1 MYFDLKILRKKINL
15 TQKEIAKILSVSQST
30 ISKYEKT
37 FNVSEEI
44 YNKILIKFKNEISE
58 KDQKKNNFNEEEIE
72 GYQLMRDLIKPY
84 SRIASIN
91 RVLIELNQAITKASI
106 QIETLT
112 SDSEFKKIKHKV
124 KAPIKTTTKFLKKIL
139 KDLEEINNNDFIE
152 IEEENKNGF

>member
-58 KDQKKNNFNEEEIE
+58 KDQKNNFNEEEIE

-91 RVLIELNQAITKASI
+91 RVLIELNQAVTKASI

-139 KDLEEINNNDFIE
+139 EDLEEINNNDFIE
-152 IEEENKNGF
+152 IEEGNKNGF

>member
-58 KDQKKNNFNEEEIE
+58 KDQKNNFNEEEIE

-91 RVLIELNQAITKASI
+91 RVLIELNQAVTKASI

-139 KDLEEINNNDFIE
+139 EDLEEINNNYFIE